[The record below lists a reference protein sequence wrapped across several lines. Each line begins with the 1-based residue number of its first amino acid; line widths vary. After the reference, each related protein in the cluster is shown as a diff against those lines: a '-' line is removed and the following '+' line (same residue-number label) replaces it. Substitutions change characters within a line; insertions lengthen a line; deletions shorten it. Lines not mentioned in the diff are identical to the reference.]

1 MNRSSDSSG
10 ASPSLR
16 EALRQ
21 SFVARRGGRNLALEI
36 ASLLAALGLAL
47 GLRFFVPTSQR
58 FFDGMELKL
67 LDARFLARE
76 GRGAKEAN
84 ERTRVFEPVYDGKKL
99 MTPGV
104 SIIAMDDAVLRRYQS
119 VRGALPRQVHARLI
133 NRLKADGATAIIFD
147 VLFIDPATPVS
158 DDVLLAR
165 ACRDAGN
172 VFLPFDHNSTLQTP
186 PALLRKIES
195 KLSYPLP
202 PEAGAASHTVRL
214 QTPLPIFWDQSA
226 GSGHVV
232 TQADSDKTYRRSV
245 LLMEAGRVYPHVAL
259 EAIRRTVWGGAPKPK
274 VEMIGDSLLIDGH
287 EIAPLDRRPLLRTQA
302 GSRQGRAQVVGTGWA
317 VPLDFVGSHAVMQG
331 ITVPYLDALVG
342 RNKSR
347 IKDHIV
353 IIGATAS
360 GTPDLRP
367 GPLDTDETF
376 LGVETNATLLAN
388 LLHGDFLQQT
398 SRDRTIGAMLVAGL
412 LSGLM
417 VMLLR
422 PWGALAFATLGAFI
436 YTYAA
441 MSTFIHNRL
450 VIEMAGPLF
459 AILCCYGLPT
469 SYRLIAE
476 ERAGRDLAAR
486 EQKMNQLMGQYVDPR
501 LSNQLRDDPEAQSA
515 LEIGTRREVTVLF
528 TDIRGFTAW
537 SEQQLPEEV
546 KARLD
551 EYFPTMCEIVADD
564 HAGYIDKYIGDALM
578 VVWNSGIDGLD
589 QPDHAARAVR
599 AAVAMQRALEVLNE
613 GWRRQG
619 QQEFRIGIGIATG
632 RVVFGSFGSKRHK
645 LQPTALGDTVN
656 LAARLEGATKE
667 TGATIIISQ
676 ATQEGVE
683 RIAATRMIDAVAI
696 RGKVEAVCIYEVLGL
711 RSTTEMDAETNADDA
726 QRTMPQATGAIAAGL
741 PGSSSAANHLAG
753 G

>member
-1 MNRSSDSSG
+1 MNRTSDSSIVG
-10 ASPSLR
+10 NLR
-16 EALRQ
+16 DALI
-21 SFVARRGGRNLALEI
+21 ARRDGRNRALEI
-36 ASLLAALGLAL
+36 ASVVAALGLAL
-47 GLRFFVPTSQR
+47 SLRFFVPTSQR

-76 GRGAKEAN
+76 GRGAREAN
-84 ERTRVFEPVYDGKKL
+84 ERTRVFEPVYNNRKL
-99 MTPGV
+99 VTPGV

-119 VRGALPRQVHARLI
+119 VRGALPRRVHAQLI

-147 VLFIDPATPVS
+147 VLFIDPASPVS
-158 DDVLLAR
+158 DDALMAR

-186 PALLRKIES
+186 PSLLRKIES
-195 KLSYPLP
+195 DLSYPLP
-202 PEAGAASHTVRL
+202 EEPGAANRVVRL
-214 QTPLPIFWDQSA
+214 QTPLPILWRQIE

-245 LLMEAGRVYPHVAL
+245 LLMEAGRIYPHVAL
-259 EAIRRTVWGGAPKPK
+259 EAVRRTVWGGGVHPKA
-274 VEMIGDSLLIDGH
+274 ELRGDALYVDGH
-287 EIAPLDRRPLLRTQA
+287 EIAPLERRPLLRTQA
-302 GSRQGRAQVVGTGWA
+302 GSREGRAQKVGTGWA

-331 ITVPYLDALVG
+331 ITVPYLDALEG
-342 RNKSR
+342 RAKTR

-388 LLHGDFLQQT
+388 LLHNDFLRQA
-398 SRDRTIGAMLVAGL
+398 SHNWTIGAMIIAGFL
-412 LSGLM
+412 AGLM

-422 PWGALAFATLGAFI
+422 PWGALLCVALGAFI
-436 YTYAA
+436 YTYVA
-441 MSTFIHNRL
+441 MSTFINDRM

-469 SYRLIAE
+469 SYRLVAE

-528 TDIRGFTAW
+528 SDIRGFTAW
-537 SEQQLPEEV
+537 SEQQAPEEV

-551 EYFPTMCEIVADD
+551 EYFPTMCEIVADE

-578 VVWNSGIDGLD
+578 VVWNSGIDGFD
-589 QPDHAARAVR
+589 QPDHAVRAVR

-613 GWRRQG
+613 GWRKQG

-667 TGATIIISQ
+667 TGAGIIISQ
-676 ATQEGVE
+676 TTQEGVE
-683 RIAATRMIDAVAI
+683 RIARTRLVDTVAI
-696 RGKVEAVCIYEVLGL
+696 RGKSEAVRIYEVLDVKT
-711 RSTTEMDAETNADDA
+711 SADENDIE
-726 QRTMPQATGAIAAGL
+726 ATLPELVGAKDM
-741 PGSSSAANHLAG
+741 
-753 G
+753 